1 MGSLNRLPCF
11 ASIAMSFLG
20 VMAMGLV
27 ICHHLPTHPQGGILE
42 WGVPWFYFASG
53 FWYAAKHRKW
63 CEEIGKRAR
72 TLLVPYFLLN
82 AIWFPILLLANWL
95 GWKYLG
101 AERVVDGSAASLVR
115 CLGLCPW
122 AWPALVPTWFLRSL
136 FVASFLVAGVWTAL
150 DAALGNG
157 RKARIVARALVAL
170 ALWSVVMTMR
180 TWCPAD
186 GHWADIFVFG
196 IPLHG
201 MACFALGGLVST
213 IIDIKDCGQV
223 PSLAVM
229 IRRQMMPVYVLH
241 AVVIV
246 VCGWIARAAGCY
258 GKLLTLPGDIAMW
271 LTGVAGAIVLGE
283 AMRRRMPRFSKL
295 VFGGR

>member
-1 MGSLNRLPCF
+1 MPRISYQS
-11 ASIAMSFLG
+11 ASIAMSLIS

-27 ICHHLPTHPQGGILE
+27 ICHHLPTHQQGGILE

-53 FWYAAKHRKW
+53 FWYASKPRKFRGEMAKR
-63 CEEIGKRAR
+63 IQ

-82 AIWFPILLLANWL
+82 AIWFPILFFANWI

-101 AERVVDGSAASLVR
+101 VDRVVDGSVPSIVR

-136 FVASFLVAGVWTAL
+136 FVAVFLVAGVW
-150 DAALGNG
+150 AAFGSMLRNG
-157 RKARIVARALVAL
+157 RKARIAVQASVALVM
-170 ALWSVVMTMR
+170 WSVVLTR
-180 TWCPAD
+180 HSWCSTD
-186 GHWADIFVFG
+186 GHWADFFVFG
-196 IPLHG
+196 VPLHG

-213 IIDIKDCGQV
+213 LIDVEGCVSV
-223 PSLAVM
+223 PALAAT
-229 IRRQMMPVYVLH
+229 IRRQVMPVYVLH

-246 VCGWIARAAGCY
+246 ACGWIARAAGCY
-258 GKLLTLPGDIAMW
+258 DKLLTLPGDVVMW
-271 LTGVAGAIVLGE
+271 FVGVVGAIFLGE
-283 AMRRRMPRFSKL
+283 IMRRNMSKFAGL